1 MKAVGALW
9 KHVLLLL
16 WSDVAAAEQQV
27 FCFSEYWNC
36 QTAKTAAFCT
46 LCVFLWPPAEDFLWP
61 PLFLR
66 SESWLLSALPVS
78 NEHLDESWR
87 SAARVDTA
95 NQRAEVK
102 QRLFS
107 PIRWSEIK
115 LWSRAR
121 GRACCHG
128 AYSNLLLSARHQ
140 DPLPVVKHIME
151 NGRLIVCFKDSI
163 CSFAAEL
170 CCETSFYH
178 PSPRSTH
185 LPSLSA
191 SALRWQLFEKLRLYR
206 SGSSLVV
213 SWRL

>member
-1 MKAVGALW
+1 MFFCCFDLTS
-9 KHVLLLL
+9 LLLTNNSFVL
-16 WSDVAAAEQQV
+16 VNIVTARQQRPPRSAHWV
-27 FCFSEYWNC
+27 CFCE
-36 QTAKTAAFCT
+36 
-46 LCVFLWPPAEDFLWP
+46 EFLWP
-61 PLFLR
+61 PLFLC

-87 SAARVDTA
+87 RAARVDTA

-115 LWSRAR
+115 LWSRAP

-128 AYSNLLLSARHQ
+128 AYSNQLLSALHQ

-151 NGRLIVCFKDSI
+151 TGRLIVCFKDSI

-191 SALRWQLFEKLRLYR
+191 SALRWQLFEKLRFYR

-213 SWRL
+213 CWRL